1 MHHIAAHF
9 RLVLRAERLRNR
21 NREAGADAHAEAVD
35 EEVQRSGIAHR
46 RQRFRAQHAADDH
59 GIHEA
64 VQLLEQEAA
73 QQRQGECQN
82 QFQRRALRHVTGHVF
97 LRHVDVLSLMQDGG
111 GKSRFIVSYGERL
124 FIARFSAVFKGF

>member
-1 MHHIAAHF
+1 MQKPLMRKF
-9 RLVLRAERLRNR
+9 SEPV
-21 NREAGADAHAEAVD
+21 
-35 EEVQRSGIAHR
+35 SPT
-46 RQRFRAQHAADDH
+46 AADDH

-73 QQRQGECQN
+73 QQRQRECQN

-111 GKSRFIVSYGERL
+111 ENHVSLSPIGNAYL
-124 FIARFSAVFKGF
+124 